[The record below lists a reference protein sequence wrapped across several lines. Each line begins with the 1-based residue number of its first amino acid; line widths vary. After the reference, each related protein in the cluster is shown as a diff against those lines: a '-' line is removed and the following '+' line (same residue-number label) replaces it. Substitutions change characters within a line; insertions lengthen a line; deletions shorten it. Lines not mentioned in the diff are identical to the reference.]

1 MTTVYFFTKSSET
14 LHNWFMHTKLN
25 KKYLNSFVENRSM
38 TLMTKYKI
46 KGIVTVVMLIGLI
59 CMKNVPIGRLCIFIV
74 CIFHILYLFIRIKT
88 INKEE
93 EVEKKR
99 LKEQQTTEKMIHLYC
114 SKNHHTK
121 NLYPDCKELLDYAQT
136 RSQRCPFMEKKHSV
150 HTARYIVIKRR

>member
-1 MTTVYFFTKSSET
+1 MMTVYFFAKSSET

-46 KGIVTVVMLIGLI
+46 MGMVTVVMLIGFI

-74 CIFHILYLFIRIKT
+74 CIFHILYLYIRIKT

-93 EVEKKR
+93 ASRKEK
-99 LKEQQTTEKMIHLYC
+99 T
-114 SKNHHTK
+114 
-121 NLYPDCKELLDYAQT
+121 
-136 RSQRCPFMEKKHSV
+136 
-150 HTARYIVIKRR
+150 